1 MYPMQN
7 IFYYRSDRGGVLGRD
22 MVYYPASDYK
32 LGSNR
37 VEVPRTIPRFIY
49 QMCVLSSIEIT
60 DRNHYTTLGYCVP
73 KVTEYTRI
81 FSS

>member
-1 MYPMQN
+1 MYPIQN

-37 VEVPRTIPRFIY
+37 V
-49 QMCVLSSIEIT
+49 
-60 DRNHYTTLGYCVP
+60 
-73 KVTEYTRI
+73 
-81 FSS
+81 